1 MSFPAAVRKKEL
13 FLAEDATAVPLVS
26 SEEASALMKI
36 HPRTVSRL
44 VRVVGAPLTSIFR
57 CCSTGVRSVAWP

>member
-1 MSFPAAVRKKEL
+1 MSSPAVVKKKEML
-13 FLAEDATAVPLVS
+13 PVEDASVVPFVS

-36 HPRTVSRL
+36 HPRTVNRL
-44 VRVVGAPLTSIFR
+44 VRVVGTPLTSIFR